1 MKQILVPFDFSK
13 NAETAL
19 LYAKGIAEKAGAG
32 ITVFHIVNIPSNVL
46 AHADSDEAKEALIEK
61 EEANKLA
68 ALQERIAL
76 LFSDVNHGIK
86 LRAAFSQLIV
96 EKTLEL
102 AQAIQA
108 DLIVMGTHGASGL
121 SEFLFGSN
129 TSTMISKSSVPVLA
143 IPPDYK
149 AAIPQ
154 HIVYASDA
162 EHIPSEI
169 QRISLFAK
177 ALQASVT
184 LLHFTTKDTKTVEQ
198 KIAEQIPA
206 NALDSLHITVQP
218 FQIGESLLAQIRHY
232 ITTNATDWV
241 VMVTKERG
249 FWSKLLGASK
259 TESLANKLPVPLLS
273 LKKQ

>member
-1 MKQILVPFDFSK
+1 MKQILVPFDFSQ

-46 AHADSDEAKEALIEK
+46 AHADSDEAKEALIEN

-68 ALQERIAL
+68 ELQEKIAL

-102 AQAIQA
+102 AQAIHA

-129 TSTMISKSSVPVLA
+129 TSTMISKSAVPVLA
-143 IPPDYK
+143 IPPGYK

-154 HIVYASDA
+154 HVVYASDA

-169 QRISLFAK
+169 QRISIFAK

-206 NALDSLHITVQP
+206 NTLDSLQITVRP
-218 FQIGESLLAQIRHY
+218 FQIDESLLTQIRHY

-259 TESLANKLPVPLLS
+259 TESLANELPVPLLS